1 MKNKGFSLVE
11 LIVVVAIM
19 GVAMAVGGY
28 ALSAITLANAKSC
41 ANKINAALEQTRT
54 QSYSSDNGEEVAKVT
69 FYIENTTKN
78 VMMKKSYEAAPEKL
92 AGPNM
97 KVEYKASENSPY
109 DEIEDSTGITFEFD
123 RRTGGFKSPYTS
135 IRVTGGGKTYI
146 ITCYLLTGKTK
157 IE

>member
-28 ALSAITLANAKSC
+28 ALSAISLANSKSC
-41 ANKINAALEQTRT
+41 ANNINAALEHTRT
-54 QSYSSDNGEEVAKVT
+54 QSYSSDDGESVAKVT
-69 FYIENTTKN
+69 FYVDSSKN
-78 VMMKKSYEAAPEKL
+78 LMMKKSYETDPEKL
-92 AGPNM
+92 ASASVKLFYKTGTNGSYIE
-97 KVEYKASENSPY
+97 VEDA
-109 DEIEDSTGITFEFD
+109 TGITFEFD
-123 RRTGGFKSPYTS
+123 RKTGGFKSPYTS
-135 IRVTGGGKTYI
+135 LQVIGGGKTYT